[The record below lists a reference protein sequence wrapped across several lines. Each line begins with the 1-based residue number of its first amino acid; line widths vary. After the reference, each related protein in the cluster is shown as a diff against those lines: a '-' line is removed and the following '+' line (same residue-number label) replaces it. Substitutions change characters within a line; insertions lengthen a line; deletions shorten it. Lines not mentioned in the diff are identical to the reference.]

1 MRVEEQ
7 KAEIEKA
14 IEVVRT
20 WDSGVVETEEAEM
33 VANIGLEE
41 GSDNT
46 EREVQEMRDII
57 KKNVI

>member
-14 IEVVRT
+14 IEVVRR

-33 VANIGLEE
+33 AANIGLEQ

-57 KKNVI
+57 K